1 MSTASEL
8 LQQLRSIGVQLALD
22 GETLKLNAPKGA
34 LTVELQAQLREA
46 KPQILELLR
55 EMRGHGGLAGA
66 APIARVE
73 RRPRMPL
80 SLAQQRLW
88 FLYKMDPTSA
98 AYSMLFL
105 LRMDGTLDVEALEQA
120 LAAIVRRHE
129 SLRTI
134 FAESE
139 GEPST
144 VIGDGSGWT
153 LERRAQE
160 PRVGES
166 REDASVRFAHGIFA
180 EPFDL
185 ETGPLFRACL
195 LQVSEQEHVLGLYIH
210 HAISDGWSIGVLVRE
225 MMDNYSTLLAGDPLP
240 ARELAV
246 QYADYAAWQR
256 EWLASGVLDKQMRY
270 WRKQLDGAPA
280 IAMFPPDHRRRMDGI
295 ARGRRIK
302 RVFSPEFARAVDAFS
317 RVHGVTPFMTMLAAF
332 LVLMARYSGQRDLV
346 VGSPSANRSRS
357 ELGELIG
364 LFINNLVLRVQVD
377 EGLSFLDLLKRVRE
391 TTLGGFEHPD
401 APFDLLVRE
410 LASDRNTDNAP
421 LFQTMFSMQN
431 FPLDALKL
439 PRLTVTPMETV
450 AAAARFDLSAEVYPY
465 DGELRV
471 YFEYNAE
478 LYDEATMWELLDGF
492 ERVLREV
499 MAAPETAVDAVPV
512 LSQEARAERLACGN
526 DTELDV
532 AACPMVHEALERFAR
547 LTPEKIAVY
556 AGDEALSYA
565 ELNARANAL
574 AARLR
579 VAGVGPGALVP
590 VCLKRSVDLP
600 VALFAVLKTGAAYV
614 PLDPIYP
621 RQRIAGILGDV
632 APGIVITESELLP
645 LVKGFAAELL
655 VLDEF
660 ALDSLGLEADSV
672 VEAAKSE
679 AVSREAL
686 AYVIFTSG
694 STGKPKGV
702 EITHGALV
710 NFLEAMRR
718 TPGFT
723 NEDRILAVTTVSF
736 DIAGLELFL
745 PIYAGGEVAI
755 AQAPGDLPAL
765 LADLD
770 RYKPTVMQ
778 ATPALWQM
786 LVSAGWDGDAA
797 LTMLCGGEA
806 LTPQLAAEL
815 VTRGKALWNMYGPTE
830 TTIWSSAL
838 RIDRVDE
845 ASVAVGGPIANTT
858 FYVLDGRREPV
869 PAGVAGELYIGGSG
883 VARGYFRR
891 PELTAERFIPSP
903 FKSDE
908 RLYRTGDLVRQRR
921 DGTLVFLGRADFQV
935 KLRGFR
941 IELGEIEFAFRQQP
955 EVAEC
960 VVLLREDEGQKEL
973 VAYLVPKPGQTVVYD
988 ELRARLRERLPEYMT
1003 PGAAVIL
1010 DAFPRLPNGKLDRS
1024 QLPAPQALRAP
1035 PAKASQSEAASE
1047 TEAVILRVFRGLLQ
1061 SERIGL
1067 HQRFFDLGAHS
1078 LMLVKAHDAL
1088 RRELYPELRLVSFF
1102 QYPSVAA
1109 LALHIDQSRGRNL
1122 EQSRERNLVRSG
1134 SVSGELAHA
1143 AKS

>member
-1 MSTASEL
+1 
-8 LQQLRSIGVQLALD
+8 
-22 GETLKLNAPKGA
+22 
-34 LTVELQAQLREA
+34 
-46 KPQILELLR
+46 
-55 EMRGHGGLAGA
+55 
-66 APIARVE
+66 
-73 RRPRMPL
+73 
-80 SLAQQRLW
+80 
-88 FLYKMDPTSA
+88 
-98 AYSMLFL
+98 
-105 LRMDGTLDVEALEQA
+105 
-120 LAAIVRRHE
+120 
-129 SLRTI
+129 
-134 FAESE
+134 
-139 GEPST
+139 
-144 VIGDGSGWT
+144 
-153 LERRAQE
+153 
-160 PRVGES
+160 
-166 REDASVRFAHGIFA
+166 
-180 EPFDL
+180 
-185 ETGPLFRACL
+185 
-195 LQVSEQEHVLGLYIH
+195 
-210 HAISDGWSIGVLVRE
+210 
-225 MMDNYSTLLAGDPLP
+225 
-240 ARELAV
+240 
-246 QYADYAAWQR
+246 
-256 EWLASGVLDKQMRY
+256 
-270 WRKQLDGAPA
+270 
-280 IAMFPPDHRRRMDGI
+280 
-295 ARGRRIK
+295 
-302 RVFSPEFARAVDAFS
+302 
-317 RVHGVTPFMTMLAAF
+317 MTMLAAF
-332 LVLMARYSGQRDLV
+332 LVLMMRYSGQRDLV

-377 EGLSFLDLLKRVRE
+377 EGLNFLELLKRVRE

-410 LASDRNTDNAP
+410 LASERNTENAP

-439 PRLTVTPMETV
+439 PGLTVTPMETV

-478 LYDEATMWELLDGF
+478 LYDEATMWELLEGF
-492 ERVLREV
+492 ERVLRAV
-499 MAAPETAVDAVPV
+499 MISPETLVEAVPI
-512 LSQEARAERLACGN
+512 LSAEARAERLACGN

-547 LTPEKIAVY
+547 LTPEKIAVC
-556 AGDEALSYA
+556 AGNESLSYA
-565 ELNARANAL
+565 ELNARADVL

-579 VAGVGPGALVP
+579 RAGVGAGALVP
-590 VCLKRSVDLP
+590 VCLKRSVWLP
-600 VALFAVLKTGAAYV
+600 VALLAMLKTGAAYV

-621 RQRIAGILGDV
+621 RQRIAGILEDV
-632 APGIVITESELLP
+632 APAIVITECELLP
-645 LVKGFAAELL
+645 LVEGYAAELL
-655 VLDEF
+655 VLDEPVPD
-660 ALDSLGLEADSV
+660 ALEPDADCV
-672 VEAAKSE
+672 TAASKNDP
-679 AVSREAL
+679 VLREAL

-702 EITHGALV
+702 EITHSALV

-723 NEDRILAVTTVSF
+723 SEDRILAVTTVSF

-770 RYKPTVMQ
+770 RYRPTVMQ

-838 RIDRVDE
+838 RIEDVDE
-845 ASVAVGGPIANTT
+845 ASVPVGGPIANTT
-858 FYVLDGRREPV
+858 FYVLDGRRKPV

-891 PELTAERFIPSP
+891 PELTAERFLPSP
-903 FKSDE
+903 FRGGE

-921 DGTLVFLGRADFQV
+921 DGRLEFLGRSDFQV

-941 IELGEIEFAFRQQP
+941 IELGEIEFALRQQP

-960 VVLLREDEGQKEL
+960 VVLLRADDGQREL
-973 VAYLVPKPGQTVVYD
+973 VAYLVAKAGRMVVYD
-988 ELRARLRERLPEYMT
+988 ELRGRLRERLPEYMT
-1003 PGAAVIL
+1003 PAAAVVL

-1024 QLPAPQALRAP
+1024 KLPAVQASRARV
-1035 PAKASQSEAASE
+1035 AEVSQSEAANA

-1061 SERIGL
+1061 TDRIGL

-1088 RRELYPELRLVSFF
+1088 RRELYPGLRLVSFF

-1109 LALHIDQSRGRNL
+1109 LALHIDQSL
-1122 EQSRERNLVRSG
+1122 ERSLVRSG
-1134 SVSGELAHA
+1134 SLSGELAHA
-1143 AKS
+1143 AES